1 MREAEIATIGKSPLR
16 RWQALLTPFSLLYS
30 AGLQAYLWWRLPRQF
45 RANAVVISVGNL
57 SLGGT
62 GKTPTVIAICRHLQR
77 RGFRV
82 AVLSR
87 GYGGTMS
94 HAGGVVSDGEQI
106 FATVAQAGDEPLLIA
121 RKLPGVAVLVGKDR
135 RKTARKAVEQLGC
148 DALVLDDGFQY
159 WQLHRDVDLVLLD
172 GERPF
177 GNGWT
182 LPAGTLREPV
192 EHLQRAHALLV
203 QGEHTSCS
211 SLTQMLP
218 FIPCFAWQKSPSGI
232 RQLHR
237 NETCS
242 EANTLRGR
250 RVFALAAIASFESF
264 TKVLA
269 QLDAQVAG
277 TWSLPDHHRYTPD
290 DILEAQRRARACH
303 AEAILVT
310 EKDAV
315 KLEEMPAML
324 PEPPIWV
331 MDIEAR
337 FTEGF
342 WRWLDAR
349 VRVAQ
354 HAASKQVPPAEGAL

>member
-1 MREAEIATIGKSPLR
+1 MREAETTIYKSPLQW
-16 RWQALLTPFSLLYS
+16 WQTLLTPFSVAYS

-45 RANAVVISVGNL
+45 KANATVVSVGNL

-62 GKTPTVIAICRHLQR
+62 GKTPTVIAICHHLQR
-77 RGFRV
+77 SGFQV

-87 GYGGTMS
+87 GYAGTMS
-94 HAGGVVSDGEQI
+94 HAGGVVSDGERI

-121 RKLPGVAVLVGKDR
+121 RKLPGVVVLVGKDR
-135 RKTARKAVEQLGC
+135 RKTARKATEQFGC

-192 EHLQRAHALLV
+192 KHLQRAHALLV
-203 QGEHTSCS
+203 QGEDCV
-211 SLTQMLP
+211 SLTQMFP
-218 FIPCFAWQKSPSGI
+218 FIPCFSWQKSPSGI
-232 RQLHR
+232 RQIYRQEIGFEIDRLH
-237 NETCS
+237 
-242 EANTLRGR
+242 GK
-250 RVFALAAIASFESF
+250 RVFALAAIARFESF
-264 TKVLA
+264 TNTLTQLGA
-269 QLDAQVAG
+269 QIVG

-290 DILEAQRRARACH
+290 DILDAQRRARDCN
-303 AEAILVT
+303 AEMILVT

-315 KLEEMPAML
+315 KLEEMPAMPL
-324 PEPPIWV
+324 QTPIWV
-331 MDIEAR
+331 LDIEAR

-342 WRWLDAR
+342 WRWLDAQ
-349 VRVAQ
+349 VR
-354 HAASKQVPPAEGAL
+354 AARYARSRQVTPAEGTL